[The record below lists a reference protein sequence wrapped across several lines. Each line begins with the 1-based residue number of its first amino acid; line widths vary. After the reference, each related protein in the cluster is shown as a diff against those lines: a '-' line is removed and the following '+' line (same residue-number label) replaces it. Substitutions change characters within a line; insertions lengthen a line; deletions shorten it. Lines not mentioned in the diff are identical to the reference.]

1 MKLTHIAAFAALSMT
16 TLGGCAA
23 LGGIGGHSSATQTV
37 RVSATGY
44 GSTSHFDGY
53 SNGQRR
59 LMAMRASKLDAYRAL
74 AEQVYGVKIKGSTTV
89 AAMIAQ
95 NDSYRIYVD
104 AYLRGARVVSVT
116 PMAEGN
122 YETEVEI
129 ELPADFGQRIASSAA
144 RSSENAA
151 RSMAYNS
158 FYYAD

>member
-1 MKLTHIAAFAALSMT
+1 MNFRHLTALACITLAS
-16 TLGGCAA
+16 LGGCAS
-23 LGGIGGHSSATQTV
+23 LTGQSASNNATV
-37 RVSATGY
+37 RITATGY
-44 GSTSHFDGY
+44 GATSNFDGY
-53 SNGQRR
+53 STGQRR

-74 AEQVYGVKIKGSTTV
+74 AEQVYGVRIKGNTTV
-89 AAMIAQ
+89 GALVAQ
-95 NDSYRIYVD
+95 NDGYRVYVD

-129 ELPADFGQRIASSAA
+129 EMPADFAQRVATTAA
-144 RSSENAA
+144 KSSEGAA

>member
-1 MKLTHIAAFAALSMT
+1 MNFRHLTAIAGI
-16 TLGGCAA
+16 TLATLTGCA
-23 LGGIGGHSSATQTV
+23 SMSNSQSAASNATV
-37 RVSATGY
+37 RITATGY
-44 GSTSHFDGY
+44 GATSNFDGY
-53 SNGQRR
+53 STGQRR

-74 AEQVYGVKIKGSTTV
+74 AEQVYGVRIKGNTTV
-89 AAMIAQ
+89 GALVAQ
-95 NDSYRIYVD
+95 NDGYRVYVD

-129 ELPADFGQRIASSAA
+129 EMPADFARRVATTAA
-144 RSSENAA
+144 NSSEGAA

>member
-1 MKLTHIAAFAALSMT
+1 MNFRHLTALACITLAS
-16 TLGGCAA
+16 LGGCAS
-23 LGGIGGHSSATQTV
+23 LTGQSASNNATV
-37 RVSATGY
+37 RITATGY
-44 GSTSHFDGY
+44 GATSNFDGY
-53 SNGQRR
+53 STGQRR

-74 AEQVYGVKIKGSTTV
+74 AEQVYGVRIKGNTTV
-89 AAMIAQ
+89 GALVTQ
-95 NDSYRIYVD
+95 NDGYRVYVD

-129 ELPADFGQRIASSAA
+129 EMPADFAQRVATTAA
-144 RSSENAA
+144 KSSEGAA

>member
-1 MKLTHIAAFAALSMT
+1 MKFRHLTALACITLAS
-16 TLGGCAA
+16 LGGCAN
-23 LGGIGGHSSATQTV
+23 LSGQGSASQATV
-37 RVSATGY
+37 RITATGY
-44 GSTSHFDGY
+44 GATGNFDGY
-53 SNGQRR
+53 STGQRR

-74 AEQVYGVKIKGSTTV
+74 AEQVYGVRIKGNTTV
-89 AAMIAQ
+89 GALVAQ
-95 NDSYRIYVD
+95 NDGYRVYVD

-129 ELPADFGQRIASSAA
+129 EMPADFARRVATTAA
-144 RSSENAA
+144 NSSEGAA

>member
-1 MKLTHIAAFAALSMT
+1 MNFRHLTALACITLAS
-16 TLGGCAA
+16 LGGCAS
-23 LGGIGGHSSATQTV
+23 LTGQSASNNATV
-37 RVSATGY
+37 RITATGY
-44 GSTSHFDGY
+44 GATGNFDGY
-53 SNGQRR
+53 STGQRR

-74 AEQVYGVKIKGSTTV
+74 AEQVYGVRIKGNTTV
-89 AAMIAQ
+89 GALVAQ
-95 NDSYRIYVD
+95 NDGYRVYVD

-129 ELPADFGQRIASSAA
+129 EMPADFSQRVATTAA
-144 RSSENAA
+144 KSSEGAA

>member
-1 MKLTHIAAFAALSMT
+1 MKLTHIAAIASIGII
-16 TLGGCAA
+16 LGGCA
-23 LGGIGGHSSATQTV
+23 GIGGNSAGQTI
-37 RVSATGY
+37 RMTATGY
-44 GSTSHFDGY
+44 GATSHFEGY

-59 LMAMRASKLDAYRAL
+59 LMAMRASKLDAYRSL
-74 AEQVYGVKIKGSTTV
+74 AEQIYGVKVKGSTTV
-89 AAMIAQ
+89 GAMIAQ

-129 ELPADFGQRIASSAA
+129 EMPADFGQRIATGAA
-144 RSSENAA
+144 RGSENAA

>member
-1 MKLTHIAAFAALSMT
+1 MKFRHLTALACITLAS
-16 TLGGCAA
+16 LGGCAS
-23 LGGIGGHSSATQTV
+23 LTGQSASNNATV
-37 RVSATGY
+37 RITATGY
-44 GSTSHFDGY
+44 GATSNFDGY
-53 SNGQRR
+53 STGQRR

-74 AEQVYGVKIKGSTTV
+74 AEQVYGVRIKGNTTV
-89 AAMIAQ
+89 GALVAQ
-95 NDSYRIYVD
+95 NDGYRVYVD

-129 ELPADFGQRIASSAA
+129 EMPADFSQRVATTAA
-144 RSSENAA
+144 KSSEGAA

>member
-1 MKLTHIAAFAALSMT
+1 MRIT
-16 TLGGCAA
+16 
-23 LGGIGGHSSATQTV
+23 
-37 RVSATGY
+37 ATGY
-44 GSTSHFDGY
+44 GATSNFDGY
-53 SNGQRR
+53 SSGQRR

-74 AEQVYGVKIKGSTTV
+74 AEQVYGVRIKGNTTV
-89 AAMIAQ
+89 GALVAQ
-95 NDSYRIYVD
+95 NDGYRVYVD

-129 ELPADFGQRIASSAA
+129 EMPADFARRVATTAA
-144 RSSENAA
+144 NSSEGAA